1 MARSQRFLYVLC
13 VPHFASHSQ
22 KSMDKITQFNLL
34 TEQTLPTRA
43 RELHWPIRLDH
54 CFKRICLDH
63 AFQAPWHTKIPRPAY
78 RHLRGDPLDRALTCA
93 QSLTTGTRELLDRL
107 NRESLTYRNKLK
119 P

>member
-78 RHLRGDPLDRALTCA
+78 RHLTGDPSPEPSPAPNPSPPALASFSTA
-93 QSLTTGTRELLDRL
+93 STA
-107 NRESLTYRNKLK
+107 N